1 MGNTNGVPRENH
13 DPGGHYAPFL
23 DNLDAKM
30 DGIQQF
36 LKTQV
41 SEGARF
47 SRYHPFFEQSF
58 YLPPQKAETEP
69 LNIIEEKE
77 MEKE

>member
-1 MGNTNGVPRENH
+1 MTLEAIML
-13 DPGGHYAPFL
+13 HYL

-30 DGIQQF
+30 NGIQQF

-41 SEGARF
+41 SEGSRF
-47 SRYHPFFEQSF
+47 SRYHPLFEQSY
-58 YLPPQKAETEP
+58 YLPTKKPEAEP

-77 MEKE
+77 IEKE

>member
-1 MGNTNGVPRENH
+1 MTLEAIMLH
-13 DPGGHYAPFL
+13 FL

-36 LKTQV
+36 LKTRV
-41 SEGARF
+41 SEGSRF

-58 YLPPQKAETEP
+58 YLPPPPPKAETEP
-69 LNIIEEKE
+69 SNIIEEKE